1 MLLNTSKLEII
12 NSSSEDHISALCMR
26 TQKHLLLRALLFSL
40 FLWMRASQNKIPICI
55 RNMTWYEGT
64 TFTIHSSKFVAAC
77 TRNCISRK
85 KEIKFIITIKFFT
98 CTVALLI
105 RTFHRARQKK
115 LMIDSF
121 FFVNIHH
128 ASTAISQQKRKEMLQ
143 QNSTHTPNN
152 RFLVYLRGL
161 SQN

>member
-1 MLLNTSKLEII
+1 
-12 NSSSEDHISALCMR
+12 MR

-77 TRNCISRK
+77 TRNCISSK
-85 KEIKFIITIKFFT
+85 KEIKVIITIKFFT

-121 FFVNIHH
+121 FFCKHPPRLDSHITAKAEGD
-128 ASTAISQQKRKEMLQ
+128 ASAKFNTYTEQSLF
-143 QNSTHTPNN
+143 S
-152 RFLVYLRGL
+152 L
-161 SQN
+161 S